1 MRAFCFILLHFVLSC
16 LVGILRGLPS
26 SKEEIEGSGYRRKR
40 RWEGAV
46 RREERENN
54 GRDVLHEGTIYFQ

>member
-16 LVGILRGLPS
+16 LVGILRGLPFS
-26 SKEEIEGSGYRRKR
+26 EEEIEGSEYGRKG

-46 RREERENN
+46 RREERGNN
-54 GRDVLHEGTIYFQ
+54 GRDVLHEGIIYFQ